1 MSQRCAEAIPVI
13 NRDELVMRMMGSVPM
28 ATRMLDRFLATADT
42 ECDLIES
49 TIRIGDRR
57 GIASLA
63 HRHRGA
69 AQTLAAPR
77 VARLAGALEQSA
89 PVESLSNL
97 LLMVDQLRALIEEVR
112 HEVTSG
118 VIGAGQPTGD

>member
-1 MSQRCAEAIPVI
+1 MSQSCSEAIPVI

-28 ATRMLDRFLATADT
+28 AARMLDRFLASADA

-69 AQTLAAPR
+69 AQTMAAPR
-77 VARLAGALEQSA
+77 VAMLAAELEQSA
-89 PVESLSNL
+89 AFESISNL
-97 LLMVDQLRALIEEVR
+97 LILVNQLRSLINEVR
-112 HEVTSG
+112 QEVTG
-118 VIGAGQPTGD
+118 GIVGIDQAAGT